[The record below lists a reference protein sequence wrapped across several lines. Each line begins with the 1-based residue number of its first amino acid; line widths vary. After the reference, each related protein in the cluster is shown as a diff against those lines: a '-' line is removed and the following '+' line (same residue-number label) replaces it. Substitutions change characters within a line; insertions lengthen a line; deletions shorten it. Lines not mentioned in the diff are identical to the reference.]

1 TVDIPYTTCDN
12 GVPSA
17 CASATLHIVVEA
29 PVRITRP
36 DVNSGQVNTTIPG
49 DVSTNDNVPA
59 GTTYGTPP
67 INPGNPSNSVPTV
80 NSDGTYTFT
89 TNTPGVYEFDV
100 PVNVPGYPST
110 TEKLTITVTN
120 PALGNN
126 PPVALDDYSVT
137 AYERPINYLVTTN
150 DGPGNTGG
158 TLGAPTV
165 MSGPTHGN
173 IVVETDGTWTYT
185 PDNGYS
191 GTDEVTYQVCETPGT
206 GCATATWYI
215 TVQPAGALNSTFATD
230 DYYHTVGT
238 ASVNGNVKD
247 NDRDPEGHDQ
257 TVNTAPVTL
266 PSNIGTFAWTSP
278 NGAFEFTAAPGFAGT
293 VDIPYTT
300 CDNGVPS
307 ACASATIHI
316 VVEAPVVITRPDVNS
331 GLVNEPIPGDVSTN
345 DDVPPGTTY
354 GTPIGS
360 VSNPNNNTPV
370 MDPDGSYTFE
380 TDKPGIYEFE
390 IPVCVPGV
398 VIPCP
403 TETLII
409 TVTDPAATN
418 NPPILV

>member
-1 TVDIPYTTCDN
+1 
-12 GVPSA
+12 
-17 CASATLHIVVEA
+17 
-29 PVRITRP
+29 
-36 DVNSGQVNTTIPG
+36 
-49 DVSTNDNVPA
+49 
-59 GTTYGTPP
+59 
-67 INPGNPSNSVPTV
+67 
-80 NSDGTYTFT
+80 
-89 TNTPGVYEFDV
+89 
-100 PVNVPGYPST
+100 
-110 TEKLTITVTN
+110 
-120 PALGNN
+120 
-126 PPVALDDYSVT
+126 
-137 AYERPINYLVTTN
+137 
-150 DGPGNTGG
+150 
-158 TLGAPTV
+158 
-165 MSGPTHGN
+165 
-173 IVVETDGTWTYT
+173 
-185 PDNGYS
+185 
-191 GTDEVTYQVCETPGT
+191 
-206 GCATATWYI
+206 
-215 TVQPAGALNSTFATD
+215 
-230 DYYHTVGT
+230 
-238 ASVNGNVKD
+238 
-247 NDRDPEGHDQ
+247 
-257 TVNTAPVTL
+257 

-307 ACASATIHI
+307 ACANATIHI

-390 IPVCVPGV
+390 IPVCVPGA

-418 NPPILV
+418 NPPILVNDNSVTLINTAVTNNVLVNDRPGNTGGTLGTPSIIASPAHGTVTIGTGGNMTYTPVPNYVGTDRVEYRVCESPSGQC